1 MRVKVEKKPVVVP
14 GFRFSGVSC
23 GIKPSR
29 KKDLSLIVSDRPATA
44 VAAFTTNQVKGAPV
58 LVGLE
63 RMKRGQLQAV
73 VVNSGIANV
82 STGQA
87 GLRLAHNTC
96 RLVGRQLGLD
106 DGLVLPSST
115 GKIGVLP
122 PWEKMRPGII
132 EACDTLSPRGFWNAL
147 SGMMTTDA
155 FPKAA
160 VRQLTL
166 GGQTVTLA
174 GLAKGAGMIN
184 PNMATMLC
192 YVVTDAAVEAD
203 ALRRTLDM
211 TLGDSFNAISVDGD
225 TSTSDT
231 LVLMAN
237 GLAHNRPVTQ
247 AGRDFRVFTTAVGE
261 MLCELARMCVKD
273 GERATRVVDIFVRGT
288 RTDEDARKIART
300 VASSPLVKT
309 AFFGGDP
316 NWGRIACAVGYAGVR
331 LDQHK
336 LNIRVG
342 DVLIGRNGM
351 STGSDNEKRAAAVMQ
366 QPEFS
371 IAIDLRGGKGRAHV
385 VTSDLSTGY
394 VHFNSAYST

>member
-29 KKDLSLIVSDRPATA
+29 KKDLSLIVSDCPATA

-87 GLRLAHNTC
+87 GLRLAHNMG
-96 RLVGRQLGLD
+96 RLVGRQLGID
-106 DGLVLPSST
+106 EGLVLPSST

-132 EACDTLSPRGFWNAL
+132 EACDTLSPRSFWNAL
-147 SGMMTTDA
+147 SGIMTTDA

-160 VRQLTL
+160 VRQLKL

-203 ALRRTLDM
+203 ALRQTLDM
-211 TLGDSFNAISVDGD
+211 TLGDSFNAISVDG
-225 TSTSDT
+225 
-231 LVLMAN
+231 
-237 GLAHNRPVTQ
+237 GYQHQR
-247 AGRDFRVFTTAVGE
+247 
-261 MLCELARMCVKD
+261 
-273 GERATRVVDIFVRGT
+273 
-288 RTDEDARKIART
+288 
-300 VASSPLVKT
+300 
-309 AFFGGDP
+309 
-316 NWGRIACAVGYAGVR
+316 YAGADGQRPGPQPAGHTSGPR
-331 LDQHK
+331 LPGLQD
-336 LNIRVG
+336 R
-342 DVLIGRNGM
+342 R
-351 STGSDNEKRAAAVMQ
+351 R
-366 QPEFS
+366 
-371 IAIDLRGGKGRAHV
+371 
-385 VTSDLSTGY
+385 
-394 VHFNSAYST
+394 

>member
-1 MRVKVEKKPVVVP
+1 MRMKVDKKPVVVP

-23 GIKPSR
+23 GIKPSK

-44 VAAFTTNQVKGAPV
+44 TAAFTTNQVKGAPV

-82 STGQA
+82 STGES
-87 GLRLAHNTC
+87 GMRLARNTC
-96 RLVGRQLGLD
+96 RLVGRTLRID
-106 DGLVLPSST
+106 EGLVLPSST

-132 EACDTLSPRGFWNAL
+132 EACDKLSPKGFWNAL

-160 VRQLTL
+160 VRQLKV

-203 ALRRTLDM
+203 ALRQTLAM

-237 GLAHNRPVTQ
+237 GLAQNRPVQ
-247 AGRDFRVFTTAVGE
+247 KSGRDFRTFKTAVGE
-261 MLCELARMCVKD
+261 ILCELARLCVKD
-273 GERATRVVDIFVRGT
+273 GEGATRVVDIFVRGT
-288 RTDEDARKIART
+288 KTDEDAQKIART
-300 VASSPLVKT
+300 VAYSPLVKT
-309 AFFGGDP
+309 AFFWRRPELGTDRVCGGLCR
-316 NWGRIACAVGYAGVR
+316 GR
-331 LDQHK
+331 
-336 LNIRVG
+336 
-342 DVLIGRNGM
+342 
-351 STGSDNEKRAAAVMQ
+351 SGSDQAEYH
-366 QPEFS
+366 
-371 IAIDLRGGKGRAHV
+371 GR
-385 VTSDLSTGY
+385 
-394 VHFNSAYST
+394 

>member
-1 MRVKVEKKPVVVP
+1 MRVKVNKNPVVVP

-29 KKDLSLIVSDRPATA
+29 KKDIALIVSDRPATA
-44 VAAFTTNQVKGAPV
+44 TAAFTTNQIKGAPV
-58 LVGLE
+58 LLGLE
-63 RMKRGQLQAV
+63 RMKPGQLQAV

-82 STGQA
+82 STGEP
-87 GLRLAHNTC
+87 GLRLARNMC
-96 RLVGRQLGLD
+96 RLVGRRLGID
-106 DGLVLPSST
+106 EGLVLPSST

-122 PWEKMRPGII
+122 PWEKIRPGII
-132 EACDTLSPRGFWNAL
+132 EACDTLSPKGFWDAL
-147 SGMMTTDA
+147 AGMMTTDA
-155 FPKAA
+155 FPKAV
-160 VRQLTL
+160 VRRLQV
-166 GGQTVTLA
+166 GGKTVTLA

-203 ALRRTLDM
+203 ALGRTLAA

-231 LVLMAN
+231 LVLLAN
-237 GLAHNRPVTQ
+237 GLAGNRPITQ
-247 AGRDFRVFTTAVGE
+247 AGRNFRPFTTAVGE
-261 MLCELARMCVKD
+261 VLCELARLCVKD
-273 GERATRVVDIFVRGT
+273 GEGATRVVDIFVRGT
-288 RTDEDARKIART
+288 KTDEDARQIART

-316 NWGRIACAVGYAGVR
+316 NWGRIACAVGYAGVP
-331 LDQHK
+331 LDQTK
-336 LNIRVG
+336 LNIAVG
-342 DVLIGRNGM
+342 DILIGRRGL
-351 STGSDNEKRAAAVMQ
+351 STGPPNEQRAAAVMQ

-371 IAIDLRGGKGRAHV
+371 VTIDLRGGKGRAHV

>member
-1 MRVKVEKKPVVVP
+1 MRMKVDKKPVVVP

-23 GIKPSR
+23 GIKPSK

-44 VAAFTTNQVKGAPV
+44 TAAFTTNQVKGAPV

-82 STGQA
+82 STGES
-87 GLRLAHNTC
+87 GMRLARNTC
-96 RLVGRQLGLD
+96 RLVGRTLRID
-106 DGLVLPSST
+106 EGLVLPSST

-132 EACDTLSPRGFWNAL
+132 EACDKLSPKGFWNAL

-160 VRQLTL
+160 VRQLKV

-203 ALRRTLDM
+203 ALRQTLAM

-237 GLAHNRPVTQ
+237 GLAQNRPVQ
-247 AGRDFRVFTTAVGE
+247 KSGRDFRTFKTAVGE
-261 MLCELARMCVKD
+261 ILCELARLCVKD
-273 GERATRVVDIFVRGT
+273 GEGATRVVDIFVRGT
-288 RTDEDARKIART
+288 KTDEDAQKIART
-300 VASSPLVKT
+300 VAYSPLVKT

-316 NWGRIACAVGYAGVR
+316 NWGRIACAVGYAGVG
-331 LDQHK
+331 LDQTK
-336 LNIRVG
+336 LNITVG
-342 DVLIGRNGM
+342 DTLIGRNGV
-351 STGSDNEKRAAAVMQ
+351 STGPQNEKRAAAVMK

-371 IAIDLRGGKGRAHV
+371 IAIDLRGGKGTAHV

>member
-96 RLVGRQLGLD
+96 RLVGRQLGID

-132 EACDTLSPRGFWNAL
+132 KACDTLSPRGFWNAL

-273 GERATRVVDIFVRGT
+273 GERATRVVDIVVRGT

-300 VASSPLVKT
+300 VAYSPLVKT

>member
-1 MRVKVEKKPVVVP
+1 MRVKVNKKPVVVP

-29 KKDLSLIVSDRPATA
+29 KKDLALIVSDRPATA
-44 VAAFTTNQVKGAPV
+44 AAAFTTNQVKGAPV
-58 LVGLE
+58 LLGLE

-73 VVNSGIANV
+73 VVNSGMANV
-82 STGQA
+82 PTGA
-87 GLRLAHNTC
+87 SGLRLARNTC
-96 RLVGRQLGLD
+96 RLVGRRLGID
-106 DGLVLPSST
+106 EGLVLPSST

-132 EACDTLSPRGFWNAL
+132 EACDKLSPRRFWDAL

-160 VRQLTL
+160 VRRLQV
-166 GGQTVTLA
+166 GGKTVTLA
-174 GLAKGAGMIN
+174 GLAKGAGMIH

-203 ALRRTLDM
+203 ALGQTLAA

-231 LVLMAN
+231 LVLLAN
-237 GLAHNRPVTQ
+237 GLAGNRPVRKS
-247 AGRDFRVFTTAVGE
+247 GRDFRPFKTAVGE
-261 MLCELARMCVKD
+261 VLCELARLCVKD
-273 GERATRVVDIFVRGT
+273 GEGATRVVDIFVRGAK
-288 RTDEDARKIART
+288 TDADAQQIART
-300 VASSPLVKT
+300 VAHSPLVKT

-316 NWGRIACAVGYAGVR
+316 NWGRIACAVGYAGVC
-331 LDQHK
+331 LDQNK
-336 LNIRVG
+336 LNITVG
-342 DVLIGRNGM
+342 DILIGRSGM
-351 STGSDNEKRAAAVMQ
+351 STGPHNEKRAAAVMQ

-371 IAIDLRGGKGRAHV
+371 IAIDLRGGTGRAHV

-394 VHFNSAYST
+394 VHFNSAYSS